1 MSYELFN
8 PYTTISRKFSR
19 QFWSKALDL
28 AELYGWQPIGTE
40 APSTHDF
47 HELNVEWDG
56 TYLTNDGQIIKAED
70 ALCLAATLEKAL
82 DDIPDAQT
90 KNDLDSRLWIEDD
103 LPEWLS
109 PEEIETIEEGLKDG
123 LLDIVLVHPLE
134 YFAGDEKH
142 HLKQFIRFCRLG
154 NFIVS

>member
-8 PYTTISRKFSR
+8 PYTTIYRKFSR

-28 AELYGWQPIGTE
+28 AELYGWRPMGTE
-40 APSTHDF
+40 PPSAYDF
-47 HELNVEWDG
+47 HQLNAEWDG
-56 TYLTNDGQIIKAED
+56 TYLTNDGQMIKAQD
-70 ALCLAATLEKAL
+70 ALSLAAALEKAL
-82 DDIPDAQT
+82 DDIADRQT
-90 KNDLDSRLWIEDD
+90 EIESDTIFRIEDD

-109 PEEIETIEEGLKDG
+109 PSEKEMIEEGLEDG

-134 YFAGDEKH
+134 YFADDEKY

-154 NFIVS
+154 SFVVL